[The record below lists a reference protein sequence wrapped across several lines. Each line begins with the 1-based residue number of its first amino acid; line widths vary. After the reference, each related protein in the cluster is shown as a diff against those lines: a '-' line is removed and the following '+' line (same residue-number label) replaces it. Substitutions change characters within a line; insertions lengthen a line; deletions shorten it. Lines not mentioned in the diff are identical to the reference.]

1 MYKREYLQQY
11 QLIQQEIQRLLS
23 EKSRWEELACRIG
36 PTPLYRVGIS
46 PLSGASA
53 QMALVVEPVPNRA
66 RENIFL
72 WEIKIALQVDGL
84 LQMRRTIDDAIGALP
99 DPESQLVLK
108 YRYIDGLTIEEIARR
123 MYYCERHISRLHE
136 SALRAICLPGCT
148 DTPVKL
154 HPPKAGYRKTSA

>member
-23 EKSRWEELACRIG
+23 EKSRWEELACRVSPSSLCRIG
-36 PTPLYRVGIS
+36 APPLAG
-46 PLSGASA
+46 SA
-53 QMALVVEPVPNRA
+53 QIALVVEQIPDRA

-84 LQMRRTIDDAIGALP
+84 LQMRRTIDDAIAALP

-123 MYYCERHISRLHE
+123 MHYCERHISRLHE
-136 SALRAICLPGCT
+136 SALRAICLPGCA
-148 DTPVKL
+148 DDPVKP
-154 HPPKAGYRKTSA
+154 HPKKSRQAS

>member
-36 PTPLYRVGIS
+36 PTPLYRVGVS

-72 WEIKIALQVDGL
+72 WENKIAREVDGL
-84 LQMRRTIDDAIGALP
+84 LHLRRIIDDAIGALP
-99 DPESQLVLK
+99 APESQLVLK
-108 YRYIDGLTIEEIARR
+108 YRDIDGLTLEEIACR
-123 MYYCERHISRLHE
+123 MHYCERHISRLHE
-136 SALRAICLPGCT
+136 SALRAIHLPGCA
-148 DTPVKL
+148 DAPVKT
-154 HPPKAGYRKTSA
+154 HSPKVRQAV